1 MRTDT
6 EGLSNKLPT
15 MTACLCREARVHSD
29 HLMTSSLSLIF
40 KDIEKRTPTGIAN
53 GFCEMVILDHPTDIE
68 VFNHD
73 MVIVIGI
80 LLSRLVMEVTAL
92 PLDLEMCLGSV
103 ASGLAIALAA
113 LLAAAHLPLLAP
125 QRLLAFAVVAWVRN
139 RVPFAIRQERFQSD
153 IDPDIRMRTGRRA
166 MFSLWVCFTDDEC
179 VPVTISTMH
188 EVSRLGRSLDGPMH
202 LDLDGAAQLLGE
214 RQMLPVRGKR
224 EIGLVLSQLNGMPA
238 IWLLEPGKAALLTE
252 FSQRKEPFEGL
263 VQAICQHLDRGSGYM
278 LTPTATKLSGQ
289 IVFQEECVCLLIV
302 LFGGGQHLIVEMP
315 RRDQAPHEGFGLGF
329 IRIDSVLKR
338 SHGRHFAANELSC
351 QVEWGPTG
359 GAVATSYVA
368 AFGGREKGGGEGT
381 SRSVK
386 GLAAP
391 CNPASSRSCNNPAGR
406 RVRPQRRFHPH
417 DSSQGLST
425 AEVGKTRMKYV

>member
-6 EGLSNKLPT
+6 EGLLNKLPT
-15 MTACLCREARVHSD
+15 VTACLGREARVHSD

-53 GFCEMVILDHPTDIE
+53 GFCEMVVLDHPTDIE

-73 MVIVIGI
+73 MVIVIAI
-80 LLSRLVMEVTAL
+80 LLSRLEMEVTAL

-103 ASGLAIALAA
+103 ASGLVIAFAA

-125 QRLLAFAVVAWVRN
+125 QRLLAFTVVAWVRN
-139 RVPFAIRQERFQSD
+139 RVPLAIRQERFQSD
-153 IDPDIRMRTGRRA
+153 IDPDLRMRTCRRA

-179 VPVTISTMH
+179 VPVTISTTH
-188 EVSRLGRSLDGPMH
+188 EVSRLGCAFNGTVQLDFDQSP
-202 LDLDGAAQLLGE
+202 QFLGE

-238 IWLLEPGKAALLTE
+238 IGLLEPGKAALFTE
-252 FSQRKEPFEGL
+252 FSHRKEPFESL

-278 LTPTATKLSGQ
+278 LTPMATKLSGQ
-289 IVFQEECVCLLIV
+289 IVFPEEFAALVIV
-302 LFGGGQHLIVEMP
+302 RFGGGQHLIVEMA
-315 RRDQAPHEGFGLGF
+315 RCDQAPHEGFGLGF

-351 QVEWGPTG
+351 QVEWDPTG
-359 GAVATSYVA
+359 RAVAKSYVA
-368 AFGGREKGGGEGT
+368 AECGREKGGGEGT

-391 CNPASSRSCNNPAGR
+391 CNPAYSRSCNNPTAPL
-406 RVRPQRRFHPH
+406 PQGTLF
-417 DSSQGLST
+417 SSP
-425 AEVGKTRMKYV
+425 